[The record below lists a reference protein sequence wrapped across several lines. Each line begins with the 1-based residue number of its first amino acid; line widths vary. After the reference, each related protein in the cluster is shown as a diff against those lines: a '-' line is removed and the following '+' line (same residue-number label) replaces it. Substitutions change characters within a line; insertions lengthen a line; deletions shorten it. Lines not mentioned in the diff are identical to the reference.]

1 MHLDAAV
8 IEKDAQPGPVLGDVF
23 KGFACW
29 RFGRDL
35 HTGMKLLHAAEDQG
49 TQLVDDHRNQ
59 AMMLVAR
66 LETEETLEL
75 DAVKAC
81 LEPSEKARPFETK
94 RKDSNS
100 TTPEQPK

>member
-1 MHLDAAV
+1 
-8 IEKDAQPGPVLGDVF
+8 
-23 KGFACW
+23 
-29 RFGRDL
+29 
-35 HTGMKLLHAAEDQG
+35 
-49 TQLVDDHRNQ
+49 
-59 AMMLVAR
+59 MMLVAR